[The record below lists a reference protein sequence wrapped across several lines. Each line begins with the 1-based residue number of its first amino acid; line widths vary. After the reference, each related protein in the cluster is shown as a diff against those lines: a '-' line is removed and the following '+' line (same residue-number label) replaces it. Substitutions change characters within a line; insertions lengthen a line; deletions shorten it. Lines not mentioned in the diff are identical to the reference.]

1 MEDNNNLFSENINE
15 NTVSEDTAPMFE
27 ELSPEAEDND
37 VIKIIKK
44 EKHAK
49 RKSHIKKRKGVLK
62 SILWVAAI
70 FAISITLATVL
81 IVGTGEFLGIGPG
94 RGRDIVVEIDE
105 GMSTRK
111 IAERLKEA
119 GAINSEIA
127 FRIYSKLT
135 GLDSKYLYG
144 VYSFN
149 NEIGYEEL
157 TEILTTMGTKAS
169 AVTVTIPEMA
179 TIDEMGKIL
188 EEKKVCTAKDF
199 LKAVNYGEINNKI
212 IEKLPAEKVYYRLE
226 GYLFPDTYNFYCYE
240 EVEGVE
246 NRFTSEECA
255 EMAVKKML
263 DKMESVLNSDNLKK
277 AESMGYSV
285 HEILTM
291 ASIVESESSNASDE
305 MPKVAA
311 VFYNRL
317 KSADFT
323 RLQSS
328 PSSKYPY
335 GNGRYDTYKCLG
347 LPPGPI
353 CAPSLNAINAAL
365 NPTADFDYYY
375 FVSDA
380 KMEFHFN
387 KTLNE
392 HNSTIAKLKREN
404 NWIGDL

>member
-1 MEDNNNLFSENINE
+1 MEENNNVFEEKIGEAN
-15 NTVSEDTAPMFE
+15 DAPMFE
-27 ELSPEAEDND
+27 DASPEETDI
-37 VIKIIKK
+37 VKIIKK

-49 RKSHIKKRKGVLK
+49 TRAKRKKRKGLVK
-62 SILWVAAI
+62 SILWVVAI
-70 FAISITLATVL
+70 FVISITLATVL

-94 RGRDIVVEIDE
+94 RGKDIVVEIDE

-111 IAERLKEA
+111 IAKRLKEA
-119 GAINSEIA
+119 GAINSELA
-127 FRIYSKLT
+127 FRVYSKLK
-135 GLDSKYLYG
+135 GLDSSYLYG
-144 VYSFN
+144 IYTFN
-149 NEIGYEEL
+149 NEVGYEAL

-169 AVTVTIPEMA
+169 SVTVTIPEMA
-179 TIDEMGKIL
+179 TVDEMAKIL
-188 EEKKVCTAKDF
+188 EEKNVCTAKDF
-199 LKAVNYGEINNKI
+199 KNAVNYCEINNEI
-212 IEKLPAEKVYYRLE
+212 IEKLPTEKVYYRLE
-226 GYLFPDTYNFYCYE
+226 GYLFPDTYDFYCYGE
-240 EVEGVE
+240 AEGAD
-246 NRFTSEECA
+246 NRFSSEECA

-263 DKMESVLNSDNLKK
+263 NKMEEVLNADNIKK
-277 AESMGYSV
+277 AEDMGYSI
-285 HEILTM
+285 HQILTM

-317 KSADFT
+317 KSADFS

-335 GNGRYDTYKCLG
+335 GNGRYDTYQCLG

-387 KTLNE
+387 KTLAE
-392 HNSTIAKLKREN
+392 HNSTIARLKREN